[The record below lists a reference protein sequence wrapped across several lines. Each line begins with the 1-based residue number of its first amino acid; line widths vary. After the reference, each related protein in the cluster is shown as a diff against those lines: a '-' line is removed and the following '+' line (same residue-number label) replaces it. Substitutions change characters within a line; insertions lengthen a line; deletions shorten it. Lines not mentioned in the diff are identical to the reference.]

1 MSADGPVVNVHVLFF
16 AKSRELAQ
24 TPRSN
29 VDLPSQIVASDLLD
43 QLVTRFDLASIKD
56 NLILAHNESYIENL
70 SDKILFR
77 EGDELAVIPPLSG
90 G

>member
-1 MSADGPVVNVHVLFF
+1 MSSDGPVVNVHVLFF

-24 TPRSN
+24 TNRST
-29 VDLPSQIVASDLLD
+29 VDVPTQIVASDLLE
-43 QLVTRFDLASIKD
+43 QLVSRFGLAAIRD
-56 NLILAHNESYIENL
+56 NLILAHNETYIEDL
-70 SDKILFR
+70 SDKILFK

>member
-1 MSADGPVVNVHVLFF
+1 MSTDGPVVNVHVLFF
-16 AKSRELAQ
+16 AQSRELAK
-24 TPRSN
+24 TPRSK
-29 VDLPSQIVASDLLD
+29 VDVPAEIIASDLLE
-43 QLVTRFDLASIKD
+43 QLVSKFGLTSIRD

-70 SDKILFR
+70 SDRIQFK